1 MIFRQK
7 NRKKIQVKMQSF
19 YKIKS
24 LRAHIFTV
32 YVIYLLIVDKIK
44 RKTVVWIVSVSLM
57 SQRWSQNISVCRHLL
72 VQHPHKLT
80 GFERNF
86 PCKNMLFFSWNYI
99 VTSSLDMPRITV
111 IVVVAL
117 CWLLRK
123 TNQQHKLTIVKN
135 TDVKTVWPNWYS
147 SIFTTGKYNYCF
159 CKKVS
164 NLTYESYKCCMF
176 WGERGYHL
184 IKD

>member
-1 MIFRQK
+1 
-7 NRKKIQVKMQSF
+7 MQSF
-19 YKIKS
+19 NKSKS

-86 PCKNMLFFSWNYI
+86 PCKNISFFSWNYI
-99 VTSSLDMPRITV
+99 VTSSLDMLRITV
-111 IVVVAL
+111 WPYADFYGKRISNTNWQFYNRKVQ
-117 CWLLRK
+117 LLFLQK
-123 TNQQHKLTIVKN
+123 
-135 TDVKTVWPNWYS
+135 
-147 SIFTTGKYNYCF
+147 GKQ
-159 CKKVS
+159 
-164 NLTYESYKCCMF
+164 LDL
-176 WGERGYHL
+176 RIL
-184 IKD
+184 